1 MQPLLFLPA
10 EDHAVSQD
18 DQQPPPD
25 SDLSDRQGS
34 PRLSRDTL
42 LLLGA
47 LTFLIF
53 AVALTF
59 LFPIGGNQEATPT
72 TAPDGATSTIIA
84 SGSPYPVG
92 TEQGGGP
99 YPVATQPGG
108 AYPVATATSGVG
120 GYPLPGDGTSVAGVD
135 PSSPADA
142 TEQAIEAT
150 QAALDETAL
159 SLDETAL
166 AAGTAT
172 PDDAYP
178 QPDSTAPS
186 QPTIAVT
193 SVRPTQAPV
202 QPPPATAPPAPTSP
216 PPPTQAPAQPPTN
229 TPFPTFPPPTT
240 APIVTPTPETS
251 VSPTLD
257 PSQPAP
263 TPDPNEPPP
272 FPSLPTLPPLPPL
285 VDVYSGTVRWTAGQS
300 PIILPRDVQIAP
312 GAQLIIEPGVEV
324 RLDRGVSI
332 YVDGAQ
338 LLALGTPERPVVF
351 TGNTG
356 SRWNGIFA
364 NPDSY
369 VVLENTTVRGGGIS
383 GTVLAVDESELVVR
397 SSRFTDN
404 GGSLLVT
411 DSKLE
416 MRNSEIAG
424 NDMPF
429 GAALEAVYNRGEF
442 ATFTGNR
449 VGGNRL
455 SSGSPMVRFS
465 NLSTFET
472 LILDIQGNM
481 IRGGDDNLVLATN
494 GPLQGAVSC
503 NGLIGGNK
511 GFGLRTQTVQVA
523 PNGVPPFDLR
533 VDNNFIDE
541 HVPPIIPVYL
551 EFGLGRGATS
561 EILLD
566 MRNNWWGKDSGP
578 YHPELNPLGR
588 GDSVGVKILF
598 QPWLEQKPD
607 CAPDS

>member
-1 MQPLLFLPA
+1 M
-10 EDHAVSQD
+10 SQD
-18 DQQPPPD
+18 DQSPPD
-25 SDLSDRQGS
+25 SDLSDPDRQSS
-34 PRLSRDTL
+34 PRISRDTL

-72 TAPDGATSTIIA
+72 PGPGGATATIIA
-84 SGSPYPVG
+84 AGSPYPVA
-92 TEQGGGP
+92 TEPGAA

-108 AYPVATATSGVG
+108 AYPLATATAG
-120 GYPLPGDGTSVAGVD
+120 GGAYPQPGEGTSVAGLD

-172 PDDAYP
+172 PDEAYP
-178 QPDSTAPS
+178 LPDGTAPA

-202 QPPPATAPPAPTSP
+202 IPTQAPAPTAPPL
-216 PPPTQAPAQPPTN
+216 PTQAPAQPPTN
-229 TPFPTFPPPTT
+229 TPPPTFPPPTT
-240 APIVTPTPETS
+240 APLFSPTPATT
-251 VSPTLD
+251 VSPTVD
-257 PSQPAP
+257 PNQPAP
-263 TPDPNEPPP
+263 TPDPNEPLP
-272 FPSLPTLPPLPPL
+272 FPSLPPLPPL
-285 VDVYSGTVRWTAGQS
+285 PPAVDVYSGTVRWSASQS
-300 PIILPRDVQIAP
+300 PIILPRDVQLAP

-332 YVDGAQ
+332 FVDGAQ
-338 LLALGTPERPVVF
+338 MLALGTPDRPVVF

-416 MRNSEIAG
+416 MRDSEIAG

-455 SSGSPMVRFS
+455 SSGAPMVRFS

-472 LILDIQGNM
+472 LILDIQRNM

-511 GFGLRTQTVQVA
+511 GFGLRTQTLQVA
-523 PNGVPPFDLR
+523 PNGQPPFDLR

-561 EILLD
+561 EVLLD
-566 MRNNWWGKDSGP
+566 MRNNWWGQASGP

-598 QPWLEQKPD
+598 QPWLEQKPA